1 MFRRAVSIFNF
12 PENFSF
18 CEHDPGDWLQTKPVI
33 KEPNTLL
40 VTQPSRE
47 FKLVKV
53 VPLDQRMWEETIPD
67 IFYFR

>member
-18 CEHDPGDWLQTKPVI
+18 CGHDGVSLQTKPVI
-33 KEPNTLL
+33 REPNTLL
-40 VTQPSRE
+40 VTQLTQA
-47 FKLVKV
+47 FKPVEV
-53 VPLDQRMWEETIPD
+53 VALDQRMGETITD